1 MQVSARAFIAV
12 GSNIDAERNVA
23 DALELLGRRLRIAAV
38 SSFYRTRALGPA
50 GRPDFLNGVVEIETE
65 LKPLELK
72 RQVLLEIEDALGRE
86 RGDDRNAPRTIDLD
100 LVLYGD
106 LVSGEAGTVL
116 PAPEILER
124 AFVALPLLELE
135 PELVLPGADLPLREL
150 AAGLSSSEM
159 VPAELFNARLRRA
172 ENSRRENR

>member
-1 MQVSARAFIAV
+1 MSVRAFIAV
-12 GSNIDAERNVA
+12 GSNVDAERNVA
-23 DALELLGRRLRIAAV
+23 DALELLGRRLPIVAV
-38 SSFYRTRALGPA
+38 SNFYRTPALGSP

-65 LKPLELK
+65 LEPLGLK

-106 LVSGEAGTVL
+106 LISDEAGFVL

-135 PELVLPGADLPLREL
+135 PDLILPGTGKPLREL
-150 AAGLSSSEM
+150 ATGLSSEQM
-159 VPAELFNARLRRA
+159 EPAELFNARLRRVERA
-172 ENSRRENR
+172 GRESA

>member
-1 MQVSARAFIAV
+1 MSSRAFIAV

-23 DALELLGRRLRIAAV
+23 AALELLGRYARIVAV
-38 SSFYRTRALGPA
+38 SRFYRTPALGAPDS
-50 GRPDFLNGVVEIETE
+50 PDFLNGVVEIETE
-65 LKPLELK
+65 LEPRELK
-72 RQVLLEIEDALGRE
+72 RLVLLEVESGLGRE
-86 RGDDRNAPRTIDLD
+86 RGAEKNAPRTIDLD

-106 LVSGEAGTVL
+106 LIWSEEGLVL

-135 PELVLPGADLPLREL
+135 PELVLPGTGRPLREL

-159 VPAELFNARLRRA
+159 EPAELFNARLRRV
-172 ENSRRENR
+172 ESSRKEGR